1 MVNVKDLEINNILDL
16 QLALLEDNNSAIK
29 GYVER
34 LDRETSNSA
43 MRQAG
48 EHFGFP
54 TVEIEGVVRTS
65 AGHLSRV
72 FGYKTVK
79 GLTNLL
85 ERREIYGV
93 KMGGFVQNVQ
103 SLIQKELNLDP
114 SDHSA
119 VLLDWPAFLIGGMNS
134 TNEEARIVQTYLL
147 RMERVAR
154 VGIVGVRAGQIPD
167 NLPEPVHAMVKCK
180 LAKEAWRG
188 NPIASY
194 ILEHDYGIPVS
205 QLLHRTDPGMSE
217 IAGTIVQY
225 FSFILED
232 KIATYGLKIKQT
244 EHGFAIK
251 GRPEQIYTTFLEMA
265 RRHHLHRFF
274 GSIYNLGSILS
285 READAMEIL
294 GWRRSIAGR
303 ANGNTVYQYEQCR
316 HVIDIQEELMVETGF
331 KPVSMKPEVK

>member
-1 MVNVKDLEINNILDL
+1 MENMKDLEINNILDL
-16 QLALLEDNNSAIK
+16 QIALMEDNNSAIK

-34 LDRETSNSA
+34 LDRETSNAA

-54 TVEIEGVVRTS
+54 VVEIEGVVRTS
-65 AGHLSRV
+65 LGHLARI
-72 FGYKTVK
+72 FGYKRPWALK
-79 GLTNLL
+79 ELL
-85 ERREIYGV
+85 ERRGIYGI
-93 KMGGFVQNVQ
+93 KMGGFTHDTC
-103 SLIQKELNLDP
+103 SLIQKELSLDP

-154 VGIVGVRAGQIPD
+154 VGIVAVKSGQLKD

-205 QLLHRTDPGMSE
+205 QLLHRTDPELSE
-217 IAGTIVQY
+217 LAGTIVQY
-225 FSFILED
+225 LHFIVDD
-232 KIATYGLKIKQT
+232 KLTIYGLKIFEKEYGVALQ
-244 EHGFAIK
+244 
-251 GRPEQIYTTFLEMA
+251 GRSDQFYTTFLEVA

-274 GSIYNLGSILS
+274 GSPYTLGSILS
-285 READAMEIL
+285 READAIEVL
-294 GWRRSIAGR
+294 GWRRCIKGKS
-303 ANGNTVYQYEQCR
+303 NGYRMYSFQQCR
-316 HVIDIQEELMVETGF
+316 QLTGAQS
-331 KPVSMKPEVK
+331 PDEIPESLN